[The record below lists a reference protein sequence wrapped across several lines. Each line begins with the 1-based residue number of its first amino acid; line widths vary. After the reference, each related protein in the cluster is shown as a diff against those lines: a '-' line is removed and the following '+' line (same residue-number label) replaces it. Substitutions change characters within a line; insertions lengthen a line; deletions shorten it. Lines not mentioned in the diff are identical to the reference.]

1 VHTEVNTVVARFGL
15 RVAPPA
21 GRWRSGWGVAPAGV
35 VGKVLAW
42 QKWQKHGDVRD
53 AWTPPQ

>member
-1 VHTEVNTVVARFGL
+1 
-15 RVAPPA
+15 
-21 GRWRSGWGVAPAGV
+21 V
-35 VGKVLAW
+35 VGKVLSW